1 MSGEQLSAK
10 ELNKISNL
18 NTISKSKSK
27 KLKININDLL
37 DKVRAEKHKERRE
50 NYMFLGLV
58 ICVLAVTGIIA
69 SL

>member
-10 ELNKISNL
+10 DLNKISNL
-18 NTISKSKSK
+18 NTISKSK

-37 DKVRAEKHKERRE
+37 GKVRAEKNKERRE

-58 ICVLAVTGIIA
+58 ISVLAVTGIIA

>member
-10 ELNKISNL
+10 DPNKISNL
-18 NTISKSKSK
+18 NTISKSK

-37 DKVRAEKHKERRE
+37 YKVRAEKHKERRE

-58 ICVLAVTGIIA
+58 ISVLAVTGIIA

>member
-10 ELNKISNL
+10 DLNKISNL
-18 NTISKSKSK
+18 NTISKSK

-37 DKVRAEKHKERRE
+37 DKVRAEKSKERRE

>member
-10 ELNKISNL
+10 DPNKISNL
-18 NTISKSKSK
+18 NTISKSKK
-27 KLKININDLL
+27 TKININNLL
-37 DKVRAEKHKERRE
+37 HKVREEKTKERKE

-58 ICVLAVTGIIA
+58 VGVLVITGIIA

>member
-10 ELNKISNL
+10 DLNKISNQA
-18 NTISKSKSK
+18 TSSKTK

-37 DKVRAEKHKERRE
+37 DKVREEKNKARKE

>member
-10 ELNKISNL
+10 DLN
-18 NTISKSKSK
+18 NTSAPVAFLKSK
-27 KLKININDLL
+27 KSKININDLL
-37 DKVRAEKHKERRE
+37 NKVREEETRERKE

-58 ICVLAVTGIIA
+58 ISVLAVTGIIA

>member
-10 ELNKISNL
+10 DLNKISNL
-18 NTISKSKSK
+18 NTISKSK

-37 DKVRAEKHKERRE
+37 YKVRAEKHKERRE
-50 NYMFLGLV
+50 NYMFLDLV
-58 ICVLAVTGIIA
+58 ISVLAVTGIIA

>member
-10 ELNKISNL
+10 DPNKISNL
-18 NTISKSKSK
+18 NTISKSK

-37 DKVRAEKHKERRE
+37 DKVRAEKNKERRE

-58 ICVLAVTGIIA
+58 ISVLAVTGIIA